1 MATLTT
7 ASPSGTNARIPWYLW
22 CAALAVTSVT
32 IGAHWDVSWHRS
44 IGRDTFWTPAHM
56 AIYLC
61 GVLAGIWSGYLILFT
76 TFLRPPQ
83 MVASSVRVFGLR
95 GPFGAFLAA
104 WGGVAMLTSAPFD
117 NWWHSAYG
125 LDVKIVSPPHAVLM
139 LGIWAV
145 CLGAL
150 FLLVAAMNRAEA
162 AAGPQSAQFR
172 HLQWL
177 MIYLSGLLLVL
188 SMFFRME
195 YTWDV
200 YLHSA
205 SAYIVCTLG
214 TPLYFAAI
222 HVASR
227 NRWAATSI
235 AAFYTLFVCGLI
247 LSLPLFPAEP
257 KLGPVYRHLTQF
269 IPPKF
274 PLLLIIPAIAID
286 LLLTYAKEWKPWIIA
301 IAAGPIFVLTLVAA
315 EWPFADFLMTKTA
328 ANRFFGTGYVDYGMP
343 PTSKDVLRQF
353 VEPEQGIVLWKG
365 LFMAMLY
372 AMVFTWLGL
381 ALGRWMKKLQR

>member
-1 MATLTT
+1 MATLPT
-7 ASPSGTNARIPWYLW
+7 ASASGTNARIPWYLW

-44 IGRDTFWTPAHM
+44 IGRDSFWTPAHI

-61 GVLAGIWSGYLILFT
+61 GILAGICCGYLILFT

-117 NWWHSAYG
+117 NWWHNAYG
-125 LDVKIVSPPHAVLM
+125 LDVKIVSPPHTVLM

-150 FLLVAAMNRAEA
+150 FLIVAAMNRAEV
-162 AAGPQSAQFR
+162 AAGLESAQFR

-195 YTWDV
+195 YTWDI

-205 SAYIVCTLG
+205 SAYIACALG

-227 NRWAATSI
+227 NRWAATWI
-235 AAFYTLFVCGLI
+235 TAFYTLFVCGLI
-247 LSLPLFPAEP
+247 LILPLFPAEP
-257 KLGPVYRHLTQF
+257 KLGPVFQHVTQF

-274 PLLLIIPAIAID
+274 PLLLIVPAIAID
-286 LLLTYAKEWKPWIIA
+286 LLLTYAKNWKPWLTA
-301 IAAGPIFVLTLVAA
+301 LAAGPVFVLTLVAA
-315 EWPFADFLMTKTA
+315 EWPFADFLMSKGA
-328 ANRFFGTGYVDYGMP
+328 ANRFFATGYFDYGMP

-353 VEPEQGIVLWKG
+353 LQPEHGLTLWKG
-365 LFMAMLY
+365 LSMAMLY
-372 AMVFTWLGL
+372 AIIFSWLGL
-381 ALGRWMKKLQR
+381 ALGGWMKKIQR